1 MSEHIGLNKLDGFGP
16 IYVINLESRKDRLD
30 YIKKEFESNGI
41 KDYSVVEACDGETFN
56 FNDVVF
62 EKDKLQL
69 SSNELG
75 ATISHLKTIEYWLN
89 NSDSDYAI
97 IVEDDLSL
105 ETTAFWNFTFSDFLK
120 SINKKYDML
129 QLCIIHNYK
138 INPRLHMR
146 EVRDWS
152 AACYLIKR
160 DRAKALLE
168 KYFIDGKYVL
178 PNTRAAVAD
187 VVVYSNCKTLSVP
200 LFTYDMELGSSI
212 NLEFDKTAEETKK
225 FDAHLSSR
233 DQTLEYW
240 RNNDLPKLV
249 L

>member
-1 MSEHIGLNKLDGFGP
+1 LD
-16 IYVINLESRKDRLD
+16 
-30 YIKKEFESNGI
+30 
-41 KDYSVVEACDGETFN
+41 
-56 FNDVVF
+56 
-62 EKDKLQL
+62 
-69 SSNELG
+69 
-75 ATISHLKTIEYWLN
+75 
-89 NSDSDYAI
+89 NSDSEYAI

-105 ETTAFWNFTFSDFLK
+105 ETVKSWNFTFSDFLK

-160 DRAKALLE
+160 DRANKLLK

-178 PNTRAAVAD
+178 PQTRSAVAD
-187 VVVYSNCKTLSVP
+187 IVIYSNSKTLSIP
-200 LFTYDMELGSSI
+200 LFTYNMELGSSI
-212 NLEFDKTAEETKK
+212 NLEFDKTAQETKK
-225 FDAHLSSR
+225 FDAHASSR
-233 DQTLEYW
+233 EQTLEYW
-240 RNNDLPKLV
+240 RNHDVPRLV

>member
-1 MSEHIGLNKLDGFGP
+1 MSEHIGLNKLEGFGP

-30 YIKKEFESNGI
+30 YITKEFENNGL
-41 KDYSVVEACDGETFN
+41 KNYTVVPACDGETFN
-56 FNDVVF
+56 FDDIVF

-69 SSNELG
+69 SKNELG
-75 ATISHLKTIEYWLN
+75 ATISHLKTIKEWLE
-89 NSDSDYAI
+89 NSDSEYAI

-105 ETTAFWNFTFSDFLK
+105 ETVNSWNFSFADFLK

-168 KYFIDGKYVL
+168 KYLIDGKYVL
-178 PNTRAAVAD
+178 PQTRAAVAD
-187 VVVYSNCKTLSVP
+187 VVVYSGCKTLSIP
-200 LFTYDMELGSSI
+200 LFTYSMSLGSSI

-225 FDAHLSSR
+225 FDAHTASR
-233 DQTLEYW
+233 EQTLEYW
-240 RNNDLPKLV
+240 KDNDLPRLV